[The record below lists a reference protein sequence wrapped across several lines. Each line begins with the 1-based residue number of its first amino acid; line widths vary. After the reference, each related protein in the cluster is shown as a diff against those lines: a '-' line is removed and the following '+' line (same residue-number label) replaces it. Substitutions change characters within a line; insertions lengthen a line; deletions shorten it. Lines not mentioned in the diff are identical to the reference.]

1 MAAPESLWIAACRVA
16 NPGAQYHPGR
26 RQIQE
31 IAFLDPIDRKIL
43 GLLQSNAGLSIAD
56 IAAKVGLSQTPCWKR
71 IQKMEQAGVIK
82 GRVALLD
89 AKRLNLGLT
98 VFVIIRTSQ
107 HDDIWLQKFARAVK
121 DMNEI
126 TAIWRM
132 AGDIDYLLRVVVKD
146 MDAYDAFY
154 KRLIKRVSLSDVS
167 STFVMEEIK
176 YTTALPLEPSAQA
189 ALPG

>member
-1 MAAPESLWIAACRVA
+1 M
-16 NPGAQYHPGR
+16 
-26 RQIQE
+26 
-31 IAFLDPIDRKIL
+31 LDPIDRKIL
-43 GLLQSNAGLSIAD
+43 ALLQNNAGLSIAE
-56 IAAKVGLSQTPCWKR
+56 IAQKVGLSQTPCWKR

-82 GRVALLD
+82 ARVALLD

-107 HDDIWLQKFARAVK
+107 HDDVWLQKFARAVK
-121 DMNEI
+121 EMPEI

-146 MDAYDAFY
+146 MDSYDAFY
-154 KRLIKRVSLSDVS
+154 KRLIKRVALNDVS

-176 YTTALPLEPSAQA
+176 YSTALPLELSTPVTPLGA
-189 ALPG
+189 A